1 MRRGDMLGLHMIQQN
16 NRRGLAV
23 AQSVKRINNSSPEYA
38 VALLYTGSSSPLRSV
53 RNVSLL
59 KKSNQDSNSQGP
71 SYALSQPTT
80 MNRQEET
87 TKSLKTTQ
95 LAQGRTELPP
105 QKDDALGHHIL
116 TLLLPDSTSWSMG
129 KGLHARDVTDHDPSE
144 GEAL

>member
-1 MRRGDMLGLHMIQQN
+1 
-16 NRRGLAV
+16 
-23 AQSVKRINNSSPEYA
+23 
-38 VALLYTGSSSPLRSV
+38 
-53 RNVSLL
+53 
-59 KKSNQDSNSQGP
+59 
-71 SYALSQPTT
+71 

-129 KGLHARDVTDHDPSE
+129 KGLHARDVTDYDPSE
-144 GEAL
+144 GEALQDMGTALHVSCGIGASWRSHPEQRSGSAGDYSNDWELDRCCLRLPVALARR